1 MENSEVND
9 YLDTLDETIEGSDD
23 ESVESLLGEEP
34 ADSDELDS
42 AEFDS
47 EYDDSED
54 DDSDD
59 DEASEEDADDED
71 SDDDEDFETDS
82 ADFEEETAAPQA
94 PIVSME
100 TLPITGEARVDDALG
115 RLADLQ
121 GLPVHEHVDVFED
134 VQRRLHETLAD
145 LAGQ

>member
-1 MENSEVND
+1 MENSESED
-9 YLDTLDETIEGSDD
+9 YLDTIDD
-23 ESVESLLGEEP
+23 SSEESVDSLVNE
-34 ADSDELDS
+34 ADSE
-42 AEFDS
+42 
-47 EYDDSED
+47 
-54 DDSDD
+54 
-59 DEASEEDADDED
+59 EEDTEDWDATDNDSDDED
-71 SDDDEDFETDS
+71 SDDEESEEASDEDEDAIDDDES
-82 ADFEEETAAPQA
+82 ATPQA

-121 GLPVHEHVDVFED
+121 GLPVHEHVAVFED

>member
-1 MENSEVND
+1 MENSEAED
-9 YLDTLDETIEGSDD
+9 YLDTIGDSSE
-23 ESVESLLGEEP
+23 ESVDSLVNE
-34 ADSDELDS
+34 ADSEEVDT
-42 AEFDS
+42 
-47 EYDDSED
+47 ED
-54 DDSDD
+54 W
-59 DEASEEDADDED
+59 DATDED
-71 SDDDEDFETDS
+71 SDDEESEEASDEDEDTIDDDES
-82 ADFEEETAAPQA
+82 ATPQA

-121 GLPVHEHVDVFED
+121 GLPVHEHVAVFED

>member
-1 MENSEVND
+1 MENSESED
-9 YLDTLDETIEGSDD
+9 YLDTIDDSSEESVDSLVNETDSEEEDTEDWDATDNDSDDNDSDD
-23 ESVESLLGEEP
+23 EE
-34 ADSDELDS
+34 
-42 AEFDS
+42 
-47 EYDDSED
+47 
-54 DDSDD
+54 
-59 DEASEEDADDED
+59 SEEALDEYTI
-71 SDDDEDFETDS
+71 DDDEDTIDDDEDAT
-82 ADFEEETAAPQA
+82 PQA

-121 GLPVHEHVDVFED
+121 GLPVHEHVAVFED

>member
-9 YLDTLDETIEGSDD
+9 YLDTLDETVE
-23 ESVESLLGEEP
+23 ESGDSLLGEDAEV
-34 ADSDELDS
+34 DV
-42 AEFDS
+42 EFDVDAD
-47 EYDDSED
+47 EEDTYDDDSED
-54 DDSDD
+54 DSDF
-59 DEASEEDADDED
+59 ASAPN
-71 SDDDEDFETDS
+71 DFQEQVDT
-82 ADFEEETAAPQA
+82 PQA